1 MQTEHIH
8 SLNLL
13 YITLKLIVVL
23 LEHQVDMISIFQ
35 RLTELGLSDNLPLLT
50 PRPPPSDKYHYFF
63 LPFPKLNKIICKL
76 ITIPMPHTDYVII
89 DNAELRTSTNGWT

>member
-35 RLTELGLSDNLPLLT
+35 RLTELGLIAFIYEKVNSPACMI
-50 PRPPPSDKYHYFF
+50 SKQ
-63 LPFPKLNKIICKL
+63 I
-76 ITIPMPHTDYVII
+76 
-89 DNAELRTSTNGWT
+89 

>member
-35 RLTELGLSDNLPLLT
+35 RLTELGLNLLWNRQTKSDLDET
-50 PRPPPSDKYHYFF
+50 FTEASDGCCLKPNQTIQNQTKLSLSLF
-63 LPFPKLNKIICKL
+63 L
-76 ITIPMPHTDYVII
+76 
-89 DNAELRTSTNGWT
+89 

>member
-35 RLTELGLSDNLPLLT
+35 RLTELGLINGILLIVF
-50 PRPPPSDKYHYFF
+50 DEMY
-63 LPFPKLNKIICKL
+63 ICR
-76 ITIPMPHTDYVII
+76 Y
-89 DNAELRTSTNGWT
+89 

>member
-13 YITLKLIVVL
+13 YITMKLIVVL

-35 RLTELGLSDNLPLLT
+35 RLTELGLKNFIYDLPIYY
-50 PRPPPSDKYHYFF
+50 PIS
-63 LPFPKLNKIICKL
+63 
-76 ITIPMPHTDYVII
+76 
-89 DNAELRTSTNGWT
+89 S

>member
-35 RLTELGLSDNLPLLT
+35 RLTELGLSIEFEAKPFGQHPL
-50 PRPPPSDKYHYFF
+50 D
-63 LPFPKLNKIICKL
+63 
-76 ITIPMPHTDYVII
+76 
-89 DNAELRTSTNGWT
+89 

>member
-35 RLTELGLSDNLPLLT
+35 RLTELGLELFNSTIFKNEYVYVLNLFKVLLIVVLVAM
-50 PRPPPSDKYHYFF
+50 RKAVDCYH
-63 LPFPKLNKIICKL
+63 
-76 ITIPMPHTDYVII
+76 
-89 DNAELRTSTNGWT
+89 R